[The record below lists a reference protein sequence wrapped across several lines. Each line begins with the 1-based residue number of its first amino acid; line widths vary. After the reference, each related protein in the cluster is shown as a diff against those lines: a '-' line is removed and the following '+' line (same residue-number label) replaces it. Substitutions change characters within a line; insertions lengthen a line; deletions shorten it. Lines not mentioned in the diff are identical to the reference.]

1 MRGLHCFS
9 TSSDECCDDMGKG
22 DVMKFLLRAAV
33 CLTVLAPVIAAAAD
47 KPDWAF
53 PVTDKVQPPNRDDGK
68 PKTAPGSTK
77 TYTRAQIDDL
87 FNAPDWY
94 PDIHPAMP
102 RVVANGLAPN
112 VRACAS
118 CHLPTGTG
126 HDESAYVAG
135 LQSAYFIR
143 QMEDYKSGARKGSG
157 SMATI
162 GQNISAEDIKA
173 AADYFQSVKPR
184 VWVKVVE
191 TDTVPKTYVA
201 SGNKRLAHPDGG
213 TEPLGRRIIQ
223 IPEDEEI
230 VLNRDP
236 RKGFITYVPKGS
248 IAAGEA
254 LVTKGGD
261 GKTVPC
267 AICHGETLHGLVD
280 IPPLA
285 GRTAN
290 YLVRQLFM
298 FQSGERAGSHSP
310 LMAKAVQ
317 KLTVDDMLDIAAYL
331 SSREP

>member
-1 MRGLHCFS
+1 MAIKPLLMFGLGIFLSS
-9 TSSDECCDDMGKG
+9 TA
-22 DVMKFLLRAAV
+22 F
-33 CLTVLAPVIAAAAD
+33 AAD

-53 PVTDKVQPPNRDDGK
+53 PVTEKVQPANVIPDDGK
-68 PKTAPGSTK
+68 PKVTPGSAK
-77 TYTRAQIDDL
+77 SYTRAQVDDP
-87 FNAPDWY
+87 FNVPDWF
-94 PDIHPAMP
+94 PDLHPQMP
-102 RVVANGLAPN
+102 KIVAVGTAPN
-112 VRACAS
+112 VRACGS

-135 LQSAYFIR
+135 LPAEYFIR

-162 GQNISAEDIKA
+162 GQNISADEIRSA
-173 AADYFQSVKPR
+173 AAYFASLKPR
-184 VWVKVVE
+184 QWVRVVE
-191 TDTVPKTYVA
+191 SDDVPKTYVGP
-201 SGNKRLAHPDGG
+201 GNKRLRHPSGG
-213 TEPLGRRIIQ
+213 NEPLGRRIIQ

-254 LVTKGGD
+254 LVTTGGN
-261 GKTVPC
+261 GKSVPC
-267 AICHGETLHGLVD
+267 TICHGATLHGLVD

-310 LMAKAVQ
+310 LMAQAVS
-317 KLTVDDMLDIAAYL
+317 KLTIDDMIDIAAYI